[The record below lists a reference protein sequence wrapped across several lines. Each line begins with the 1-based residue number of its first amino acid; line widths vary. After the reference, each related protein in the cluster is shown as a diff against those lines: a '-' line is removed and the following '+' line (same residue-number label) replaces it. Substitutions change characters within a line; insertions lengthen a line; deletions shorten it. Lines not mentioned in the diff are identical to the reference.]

1 MKLSLSLLAVAL
13 AILALS
19 ISAPMPSSGAYAS
32 KMNVKGSGCSD
43 KYCKGINAPHHGKK
57 SWTCTSLTQ
66 ACLQETPA
74 PPNARLHRRP
84 A

>member
-1 MKLSLSLLAVAL
+1 MKLSLSLLAPVAL

-32 KMNVKGSGCSD
+32 KMNVKGSGC
-43 KYCKGINAPHHGKK
+43 
-57 SWTCTSLTQ
+57 
-66 ACLQETPA
+66 
-74 PPNARLHRRP
+74 ARLHRRP